1 MKTLYTTII
10 VLLTMASLN
19 AQNPSYNTLWNEVEK
34 LELADTPK
42 SALEIVT
49 QIETK
54 AKAENNQAQHIKTL
68 LFKSKFAL
76 ILEEN
81 AQLSVVE
88 DFKSMIEKSEAPTKN
103 VLQNMLA
110 KLYWD
115 YFQQNRYQFYERTKT
130 ENKVDDTDFRTWDL
144 ETLFAEISTY
154 YQQSLEN
161 EKILQN
167 TTTQI
172 FEPILTNFKSSITLR
187 PTLYDFLTHNA
198 LEFYKTSENAI
209 TKPTYAFEISEASY
223 LGDARAFQQVKLT
236 SKDSTSLELKALQIY
251 QNLIAFHAAKN
262 NYVPLASVDVER
274 LAFVY
279 TNGRITDKEAVY
291 LSALQSGKNKVEDLY
306 AKAIYD
312 FEIAKHT
319 YNQGQNYTA
328 GASAS
333 HRWANKE
340 VLEICERLLKEFP
353 DTYLASEA
361 QNLKEAITAPSLQL
375 QLESY
380 LSIASDSRMLVT
392 YRNTPSVQLSV
403 YQISAK
409 ESDALQ
415 EIYDKEKKRN
425 FIDKLPLEKQW
436 TQQLRDEGDYRNHST
451 EILLP
456 GFPQGRY
463 LILASPPNDDN
474 KRLFEHVEI
483 QYTNLAIVKTQENA
497 NTFFQVVDRN
507 NGQPIANAKCE
518 VKDDRRNYSSKNY
531 VTDAKGF
538 IKVPNT
544 NDNYYNYSIT
554 VSKADDTAEFTNYY
568 NYNSYYNRDTNPYRS
583 FLFTD
588 RSIYRPGQIVYFKG
602 IATEMVNKKSSVLPN
617 QKVSVVLFDANY
629 EKVSTLELITND
641 FGTVAGE
648 FVVPNGVL
656 TGQFHLTMNAGDSKR
671 LTSEVYFRVEEYK
684 RPKFETN
691 FKPVTETYRVNDD
704 ITVKG
709 EAISF
714 SGSNIT
720 NAKVVYKVTRKVQYP
735 RWYYWRGPQNYGEG
749 QEITFGETTTNN
761 KGEYEIDFKALP
773 DGSVD
778 KTGQP
783 VFQYEVSADV
793 TDINGE
799 TQSTTTIVNVGYH
812 ALTIDL
818 QAPKRLDKQDKD
830 QTLKLSTKNLNGEK
844 VPAEVTVTM
853 YKLKA
858 PESVLRKRPW
868 NAPDY
873 QEYSEAQF
881 KKLFPHDPYNNEDD
895 VKTWE
900 QGEQVFSKTVNTD
913 KIDEVE
919 LGNLKRWASGAYIII
934 AKTTDK
940 FGQEV
945 LAKHYTALF
954 SDKDETPADN
964 QLFEILFDQ
973 ETYKTGDQ
981 VFVTVKSNAAITVTL
996 SVEKKKQI
1004 SETFVIALDNNS
1016 KTISVPVTGDDVG
1029 GFAIHYS
1036 LTAFNSFEGDSKL
1049 IQVPAPKTELTIE
1062 TNTFRDKLEPGVPET
1077 WSFIIKG
1084 PDGEKVSAELL
1095 ASMYDASLDQFT
1107 PHQWQFNPQPSL
1119 QYRSLGSP
1127 DANNSFGSRALAL
1140 QYNYRT
1146 NYNQKTQHFDQY
1158 NWFGFTIAGQTWK
1171 YNSYLNNLRKRVK
1184 DSYSAQVEAGTIIGF
1199 VYDQNGLPLPGV
1211 NVLLKGEDDKRD
1223 TQTDFDGKFSM
1234 KAEPE
1239 EELIFSYV
1247 GFRTINFILKKNNV
1261 IEIYMREDSEAL
1273 DEVIVTGYGIP
1284 REKKAL
1290 GYAVSTIETES
1301 VENAPEGDV
1310 EELLNSRVPGVAVN
1324 DSINKQQAL
1333 DFDNVKIRKNLQET
1347 AFFFPQLRTDAD
1359 GNISFNFTTPEAL
1372 TRWKLQL
1379 LAHTK
1384 ELDTKVSTFET
1395 VTQKELMVVP
1405 NAPRFL
1411 REGDEIIISSKISN
1425 LSDTNLSGQA
1435 VLQLNDAVTGE
1446 SIDIALGNR
1455 NAVKDFSVEK
1465 SNNTQVSWRLQI
1477 PSTVQAVEYKVI
1489 AKTDNFS
1496 DGEQNTLPVLSNRM
1510 LVTETLPMWV
1520 RSNQTKTF
1528 TLDKLKN
1535 NTSTTL
1541 KHHKLTLE
1549 VTSNP
1554 AWYAVQALPYLMEF
1568 PYECNEQTFAR
1579 YYANSLATHIAN
1591 SNPRIKAVFDQWAN
1605 SDALLSNLE
1614 KNEELKS
1621 LLIQETPWLRDAQSE
1636 TEQKKRIALL
1646 FDLNLMQRKQGE
1658 AANKLRQNQL
1668 GSGAW
1673 PWFNG
1678 GYASRYIT
1686 QHIVTGFG
1694 HLDKLGV
1701 TTDEGETDRIIKNA
1715 ISYLDAEF
1723 VKEYKELSKYT
1734 EKPDYKKDHLSRMQT
1749 QYLYMRSFFP
1759 ELKKSKEV
1767 EEISNYYV
1775 GQMET
1780 YWNTRDLYSKGM
1792 IALVLHRNGNT
1803 TTALKITKALKENS
1817 ITSEE
1822 LGMYW
1827 KSNTPSW
1834 YWYQAPVE
1842 TQALMVEVFSEI
1854 DPDIH
1859 REDNTVDNLK
1869 VWLLKNK
1876 QTNQWPTTKATT
1888 EAVYALLLKG
1898 TDWLSVT
1905 EAVQVTVG
1913 NTVIDPSKLD
1923 NVKVEAGTGYFKT
1936 SWNATEISESQ
1947 ATVTMQKKGEGIA
1960 WGGLYWQY
1968 FEDLDKITSAETP
1981 LQLKKKLF
1989 LKTNTATGE
1998 ELSEIKEATAL
2009 KVGDLVRVR
2018 IELRVDRDMDFVHM
2032 KDMRAAGLEPIDV
2045 LSTYKWQDG
2054 LGYYQATKD
2063 ASTNFFFDTLRK
2075 GIYVFEYDLRV
2086 NNAGTFSNGIT
2097 TIQSMYA
2104 PEFTS
2109 HSEGV
2114 RIMVEE

>member
-1 MKTLYTTII
+1 
-10 VLLTMASLN
+10 MASMN
-19 AQNPSYNTLWNEVEK
+19 AQNTNYNVLWNQVEK

-42 SALEIVT
+42 SALEIVQ
-49 QIETK
+49 QIEAK
-54 AKAENNQAQHIKTL
+54 AKTENNQAQLIKTL
-68 LFKSKFAL
+68 LFKSKFSL

-81 AQLSVVE
+81 AQLTVVT
-88 DFKSMIEKSEAPTKN
+88 DFKERISKSEAPTKN

-115 YFQQNRYQFYERTKT
+115 YFQQNRYQFYNRTKT
-130 ENKVDDTDFRTWDL
+130 ESKVDETDFRTWDL
-144 ETLFAEISTY
+144 ETLFAEISNY
-154 YQQSLEN
+154 FEQSLAN
-161 EKILQN
+161 KKVLQN
-167 TTTQI
+167 ATTEN
-172 FEPILTNFKSSITLR
+172 FKPILTTFEGSSKLR
-187 PTLYDFLTHNA
+187 PTLYDFLAHNA
-198 LEFYKTSENAI
+198 LAFYKTTENSI
-209 TKPTYAFEISEASY
+209 TKPTYAFEITEASY
-223 LGDARAFQQVKLT
+223 LGDVRAFQQVKVT
-236 SKDSTSLELKALQIY
+236 SKDSTSLELKALQVY
-251 QNLIAFHAAKN
+251 QNLIAFHTKNN
-262 NYVPLASVDVER
+262 NYVPLAAVDAER
-274 LAFVY
+274 LSFVY
-279 TNGRITDKEAVY
+279 TNGRITEKDAIF
-291 LSALQSGKNKVEDLY
+291 LSALKSGKDKMSDVY
-306 AKAIYD
+306 AKAMYD
-312 FEIAKHT
+312 FEIAHHT
-319 YNQGQNYTA
+319 YSQGQNYIA
-328 GASAS
+328 GENETN
-333 HRWANKE
+333 RWANKE
-340 VLEICERLLKEFP
+340 ALEICEQLIKKFP
-353 DTYLASEA
+353 DTYIASKA
-361 QNLKEAITAPSLQL
+361 TTLKQQITAPSLQL

-380 LSIASDSRMLVT
+380 LLIANDSRMLVT
-392 YRNTPSVQLSV
+392 YKNTPSVKLSV
-403 YQISAK
+403 YRISAK

-415 EIYDKEKKRN
+415 EIYDKEKQRVYIENMK
-425 FIDKLPLEKQW
+425 LEKQW
-436 TQQLRDEGDYRNHST
+436 TQQLKDEGDYRNHST

-463 LILASPPNDDN
+463 LVVASPPNDNN
-474 KRLFEHVEI
+474 KRLFEHTEI
-483 QYTNLAIVKTQENA
+483 QYTNLALVKTQENS

-507 NGQPIANAKCE
+507 TGQPIANAKCV
-518 VKDDRRNYSSKNY
+518 VKDARRNYSSNNY
-531 VTDAKGF
+531 VTNAKGF

-544 NDNYYNYSIT
+544 NDNYYNYSVT

-568 NYNSYYNRDTNPYRS
+568 NYNSYYGGDTNPYKS

-588 RSIYRPGQIVYFKG
+588 RSIYRPGQTVYFKG
-602 IATEMVNKKSSVLPN
+602 IITETKNKRSAVLPN
-617 QKVSVVLFDANY
+617 QKVAVMLFDVNY
-629 EKVSTLELITND
+629 EEIAELELKTND

-648 FVVPNGVL
+648 FVLPNGVL
-656 TGQFHLTMNAGDSKR
+656 TGQFHLRIASNDSK
-671 LTSEVYFRVEEYK
+671 SFNNEIYFNVEEYK

-749 QEITFGETTTNN
+749 QEITFGETTTNT

-773 DGSVD
+773 DSKVD
-778 KTGQP
+778 KAGQP

-799 TQSTTTIVNVGYH
+799 TQSTTIIINVGYH

-818 QAPKRLDKQDKD
+818 QVPERLDKQDKD
-830 QTLKLSTKNLNGEK
+830 QKLKLSTKNLNGEK
-844 VPAEVTVTM
+844 VPAEVTITIF
-853 YKLKA
+853 KLKA

-881 KKLFPHDPYNNEDD
+881 RNLFPHDPYNNEDD
-895 VKTWE
+895 VQTWE

-919 LGNLKRWASGAYIII
+919 LGNLKRWESGAYIIV
-934 AKTTDK
+934 ARTQDK

-945 LAKHYTALF
+945 LAKQYTQLF
-954 SDKDETPADN
+954 SNKDETPADN
-964 QLFEILFDQ
+964 RLFEISFDQ
-973 ETYKTGDQ
+973 ETYKAGDK
-981 VFVTVKSNAAITVTL
+981 VFVTVKSNAALTVTL

-1004 SETFVIALDNNS
+1004 SETFIIALNKNS
-1016 KTISVPVTGDDVG
+1016 KTISVPVTAEDVG

-1036 LTAFNSFEGDSKL
+1036 LTAFNSFEGGSKL

-1062 TNTFRDKLEPGVPET
+1062 TKTFRDKLEPGVPET
-1077 WSFIIKG
+1077 WSFTIKG

-1095 ASMYDASLDQFT
+1095 ASMYDASLDQFA

-1119 QYRSLGSP
+1119 LYRSSGTP
-1127 DANNSFGSRALAL
+1127 NATQSFGNKSVSL
-1140 QYNYRT
+1140 QYGYRNY
-1146 NYNQKTQHFDQY
+1146 YNQNVQNFDQF
-1158 NWFGFTIAGQTWK
+1158 NWFGFSIAGHYESRK
-1171 YNSYLNNLRKRVK
+1171 YKRSLQNSASPPPNPSTETVVDAATAEDAEGKLSSGLSYEEVVEASGLNVTSEITK
-1184 DSYSAQVEAGTIIGF
+1184 DSTSVSA
-1199 VYDQNGLPLPGV
+1199 
-1211 NVLLKGEDDKRD
+1211 
-1223 TQTDFDGKFSM
+1223 TDFS
-1234 KAEPE
+1234 A
-1239 EELIFSYV
+1239 
-1247 GFRTINFILKKNNV
+1247 
-1261 IEIYMREDSEAL
+1261 
-1273 DEVIVTGYGIP
+1273 
-1284 REKKAL
+1284 
-1290 GYAVSTIETES
+1290 
-1301 VENAPEGDV
+1301 
-1310 EELLNSRVPGVAVN
+1310 
-1324 DSINKQQAL
+1324 
-1333 DFDNVKIRKNLQET
+1333 VKIRKNLQET
-1347 AFFFPQLRTDAD
+1347 AFFFPQLRTDAE
-1359 GNISFNFTTPEAL
+1359 GNISFNFNTPEAL
-1372 TRWKLQL
+1372 TKWKLQL

-1384 ELDTKVSTFET
+1384 DLNTKVSTFET

-1405 NAPRFL
+1405 NVPRFL

-1425 LSDTNLSGQA
+1425 LSDTDLSGQA
-1435 VLQLNDAVTGE
+1435 VLQLSDAVSGE
-1446 SIDIALGNR
+1446 SIDVALGNE
-1455 NAVKDFSVEK
+1455 NAVRDFSVEK

-1477 PSTVQAVEYKVI
+1477 PSSVQAVEYKVI
-1489 AKTDNFS
+1489 AKTANFS

-1579 YYANSLATHIAN
+1579 YYANSLATNIAN

-1658 AANKLRQNQL
+1658 ALNKLSQNQM

-1686 QHIVTGFG
+1686 QHIATGFG

-1701 TTDEGETDRIIKNA
+1701 PSATLGNQSSDMVTKA
-1715 ISYLDAEF
+1715 IGYLDAEF

-1734 EKPDYKKDHLSRMQT
+1734 EKTDYKKDHLSRMQT

-1780 YWNTRDLYSKGM
+1780 YWTTRDLYSKGM
-1792 IALVLHRNGNT
+1792 IALVLQRNGKAV
-1803 TTALKITKALKENS
+1803 TATKVTKALKENS

-1842 TQALMVEVFSEI
+1842 TQALMIEVFSEI
-1854 DPDIH
+1854 
-1859 REDNTVDNLK
+1859 EDDQETIDNLK

-1913 NTVIDPSKLD
+1913 NNVIDPSTMD
-1923 NVKVEAGTGYFKT
+1923 DVKVEAGTGYFKT
-1936 SWNATEISESQ
+1936 SWNTSEISESQ

-2018 IELRVDRDMDFVHM
+2018 IELRVDREMDFVHM

-2063 ASTNFFFDTLRK
+2063 ASTNFFFDSLRK

-2114 RIMVEE
+2114 RITVEE

>member
-1 MKTLYTTII
+1 MA
-10 VLLTMASLN
+10 LTN
-19 AQNPSYNTLWNEVEK
+19 AQNTSYKILWNQVEK

-49 QIETK
+49 QIEVK
-54 AKAENNQAQHIKTL
+54 AKAEKNQAQLIKTL

-81 AQLSVVE
+81 AQLTVIN
-88 DFKSMIEKSEAPTKN
+88 DFKEHISKSEVPAKN
-103 VLQNMLA
+103 MLQNMLA

-115 YFQQNRYQFYERTKT
+115 YFQQNRYQFYDRTKT
-130 ENKVDDTDFRTWDL
+130 ENKVDETDFRTWDL

-154 YQQSLEN
+154 YKQSLTNEN
-161 EKILQN
+161 ILQN
-167 TTTQI
+167 STTEA
-172 FEPILTNFKSSITLR
+172 FEPILTTFEDSNKLR
-187 PTLYDFLTHNA
+187 PTLYDFLAHNA
-198 LEFYKTSENAI
+198 LEFYKTSENSI
-209 TKPTYAFEISEASY
+209 TKPTYAFEIKEATY
-223 LGDARAFQQVKLT
+223 LGDFQQFQRMQLT
-236 SKDSTSLELKALQIY
+236 SKDSTSLELKALQLY
-251 QNLIAFHAAKN
+251 QKLIVFHSKEKN
-262 NYVPLASVDVER
+262 EIPLVIVDAER
-274 LAFVY
+274 LSFVL
-279 TNGRITDKEAVY
+279 TNGRITAKEATY
-291 LSALQSGKNKVEDLY
+291 LAALQSGKTKVSDPY

-312 FEIAKHT
+312 FEIAQHT
-319 YNQGQNYTA
+319 YNQGQKYTA
-328 GASAS
+328 EENENL
-333 HRWANKE
+333 RWAYKE
-340 VLEICERLLKEFP
+340 ALAICEQLIKDFP
-353 DTYLASEA
+353 NTYVASQA
-361 QNLKEAITAPSLQL
+361 QNLIATITAPSVQL
-375 QLESY
+375 LLESH
-380 LSIASDSRMLVT
+380 LPIDSNSRMLVT
-392 YRNTPSVQLSV
+392 YSNVRSVQLSV
-403 YQISAK
+403 YKISAK
-409 ESDALQ
+409 ERLALQ

-425 FIDKLPLEKQW
+425 YIENLKLEKQW
-436 TQQLRDEGDYRNHST
+436 TQQMRDEGDFRSHST
-451 EILLP
+451 ELLLP
-456 GFPQGRY
+456 GFPQGYY
-463 LILASPPNDDN
+463 LVLATPPNTDN
-474 KRLFEHVEI
+474 KRLFEYAEI
-483 QYTNLAIVKTQENA
+483 QYTNLAIVKTQESNH
-497 NTFFQVVDRN
+497 TYFQVVDRT
-507 NGQPIANAKCE
+507 NGKPIANATCV
-518 VKDDRRNYSSKNY
+518 VKDARKNSTLKTY
-531 VTDAKGF
+531 TTNAKGF
-538 IKVPNT
+538 IKIPNN
-544 NDNYYNYSIT
+544 NDNYYNYSVT
-554 VSKADDTAEFTNYY
+554 VSKENDLAVFTNYY
-568 NYNSYYNRDTNPYRS
+568 NYNRYNNSDLNRYKS

-588 RSIYRPGQIVYFKG
+588 RSIYRPGQTVYFKG
-602 IATEMVNKKSSVLPN
+602 IVAETLDKKSSIIPN
-617 QKVSVVLFDANY
+617 QNVLVSLYDANY
-629 EKVSTLELITND
+629 EDIAQIELKTNE

-648 FVVPNGVL
+648 FVLPNGVL
-656 TGQFHLTMNAGDSKR
+656 TGQFTIEITASNKTLS
-671 LTSEVYFRVEEYK
+671 SESYFRVEEYK

-691 FKPVTETYRVNDD
+691 FKPITETYRVNDE

-720 NAKVVYKVTRKVQYP
+720 NAKVSYKVTRKVQYP
-735 RWYYWRGPQNYGEG
+735 RWYYWGRPQNMGEG

-761 KGEYEIDFKALP
+761 KGEYEINFTALP
-773 DGSVD
+773 DSKVD
-778 KTGQP
+778 KAGQP

-812 ALTIDL
+812 ALNIGL
-818 QAPKRLDKQDKD
+818 QAPETLDKEEKNQ
-830 QTLKLSTKNLNGEK
+830 QLKISTKNLNGEK
-844 VPAEVTVTM
+844 VSAEVTVNI

-858 PESVLRKRPW
+858 PETVLRKRPW
-868 NAPDY
+868 NAPDF

-881 KKLFPHDPYNNEDD
+881 RNLFPNDPYKNEDD
-895 VKTWE
+895 VQTWE
-900 QGEQVFSKTVNTD
+900 QGEQVFNKTVNTSTVAE
-913 KIDEVE
+913 IE
-919 LGNLKRWASGAYIII
+919 LGNLKKWASGAYVII
-934 AKTTDK
+934 AKTNDK

-945 LAKHYTALF
+945 LSKDYTLVV
-954 SDKDETPADN
+954 SNKDKTPADN
-964 QLFEILFDQ
+964 QLFEISFDQ
-973 ETYKTGDQ
+973 DSYQAGDK
-981 VFVTVKSNAAITVTL
+981 VFVTVKSNAAISVTL
-996 SVEKKKQI
+996 SVEKQKQI
-1004 SETFVIALDNNS
+1004 TETFVVALDSNT
-1016 KTISVPVTGDDVG
+1016 KTISVPVTGDDIG

-1036 LTAFNSFEGDSKL
+1036 LTAFNSFDGGSTL
-1049 IQVPAPKTELTIE
+1049 VNVPAPKTALSIE
-1062 TNTFRDKLEPGVPET
+1062 TKTFRDKLEPGVPET
-1077 WSFIIKG
+1077 WSFTIKG

-1095 ASMYDASLDQFT
+1095 ASMYDASLDQFA

-1119 QYRSLGSP
+1119 QYYSLGSP
-1127 DANNSFGSRALAL
+1127 TARNSFENTTMYL
-1140 QYNYRT
+1140 QYPYRNYS
-1146 NYNQKTQHFDQY
+1146 NTQQNFDRF
-1158 NWFGFTIAGQTWK
+1158 NWFGLSLVENFTIAYESAPRSKAAVFNSVGEVSAEADLGIEQ
-1171 YNSYLNNLRKRVK
+1171 YNAEEIEEELKN
-1184 DSYSAQVEAGTIIGF
+1184 
-1199 VYDQNGLPLPGV
+1199 LPGV
-1211 NVLLKGEDDKRD
+1211 TSNNELSGEVR
-1223 TQTDFDGKFSM
+1223 
-1234 KAEPE
+1234 
-1239 EELIFSYV
+1239 
-1247 GFRTINFILKKNNV
+1247 
-1261 IEIYMREDSEAL
+1261 
-1273 DEVIVTGYGIP
+1273 
-1284 REKKAL
+1284 
-1290 GYAVSTIETES
+1290 
-1301 VENAPEGDV
+1301 
-1310 EELLNSRVPGVAVN
+1310 
-1324 DSINKQQAL
+1324 QQAS
-1333 DFDNVKIRKNLQET
+1333 DFGSVKIRKNLQET
-1347 AFFFPQLRTDAD
+1347 AFFFPQLKTDAE

-1379 LAHTK
+1379 LPHTK
-1384 ELDTKVSTFET
+1384 DLNSQVSAFET

-1435 VLQLNDAVTGE
+1435 VLQLSDAVTGE
-1446 SIDIALGNR
+1446 SIDVALANN

-1465 SNNTQVSWRLQI
+1465 SNNTQISWRLKI
-1477 PSTVQAVEYKVI
+1477 PSTLQAVEYKVI
-1489 AKTDNFS
+1489 AKTNTFS

-1535 NTSTTL
+1535 NSSTTL
-1541 KHHKLTLE
+1541 KHHKLMLE

-1591 SNPRIKAVFDQWAN
+1591 SNLRIKAVFDQWAN

-1658 AANKLRQNQL
+1658 AFRKLEQNQMS
-1668 GSGAW
+1668 SGAW

-1686 QHIVTGFG
+1686 QHIATGFG

-1701 TTDEGETDRIIKNA
+1701 LDPSTPLRVREKEMIEKA
-1715 ISYLDAEF
+1715 VSYLDAEF

-1749 QYLYMRSFFP
+1749 HYLYMRSFFP
-1759 ELKKSKEV
+1759 ELKQSKEV
-1767 EEISNYYV
+1767 EEISNYYL

-1792 IALVLHRNGNT
+1792 IALVLHRNGK
-1803 TTALKITKALKENS
+1803 TATASKITKALQENS

-1842 TQALMVEVFSEI
+1842 TQALMIEVFSEI
-1854 DPDIH
+1854 NPDIH
-1859 REDNTVDNLK
+1859 RDNNTVDNLK

-1876 QTNQWPTTKATT
+1876 QTNQWSTTKATS
-1888 EAVYALLLKG
+1888 EAVYALLLQG

-1905 EAVQVTVG
+1905 EAVEVTVG
-1913 NTVIDPSKLD
+1913 DKVIDPSKMD
-1923 NVKVEAGTGYFKT
+1923 DVKVEAGTGYFKT
-1936 SWNATEISESQ
+1936 SWNTSEISESQ
-1947 ATVTMQKKGEGIA
+1947 ATVTFQKKGEGIA

-1998 ELSEIKEATAL
+1998 ELSEIKEATTL
-2009 KVGDLVRVR
+2009 KVGDLVSVR
-2018 IELRVDRDMDFVHM
+2018 IELRVDREMDFVHM

-2075 GIYVFEYDLRV
+2075 GIYVFEYDLRI

-2114 RIMVEE
+2114 RIRVEE

>member
-1 MKTLYTTII
+1 
-10 VLLTMASLN
+10 MAFTN
-19 AQNPSYNTLWNEVEK
+19 AQNTNYNVLWNQIEK
-34 LELADTPK
+34 LEVADTPK

-49 QIETK
+49 QIEAK
-54 AKAENNQAQHIKTL
+54 AKAKNNQAQLIKTL
-68 LFKSKFAL
+68 LFKSKFAM
-76 ILEEN
+76 ILEEDS
-81 AQLSVVE
+81 QLSVIE
-88 DFKSMIEKSEAPTKN
+88 DFKNMISKSEAPAKN
-103 VLQNMLA
+103 VLQNMVA
-110 KLYWD
+110 KMYWD
-115 YFQQNRYQFYERTKT
+115 YFQQNRYKFYDRTKT
-130 ENKVDDTDFRTWDL
+130 ETKVDQTDFRTWDL
-144 ETLFAEISTY
+144 ETLFAEIATY
-154 YQQSLEN
+154 FQQSLTN
-161 EKILQN
+161 EEVLKN
-167 TTTQI
+167 TTTEA
-172 FEPILTNFKSSITLR
+172 FEPILVTYEDSNKLR
-187 PTLYDFLTHNA
+187 PTLYDFLAHNA
-198 LEFYKTSENAI
+198 LSFYKTSENAI
-209 TKPTYAFEISEASY
+209 TKPTNAFEIKEASY
-223 LGDARAFQQVKLT
+223 LGEYTSFRQLKIV
-236 SKDSTSLELKALQIY
+236 SKDSTSLELKALQLY
-251 QNLIAFHAAKN
+251 QDLIAFHLAKN
-262 NYVPLASVDVER
+262 NDIPLAAVDVAR
-274 LAFVY
+274 LSFLLSKGAIA
-279 TNGRITDKEAVY
+279 NKEAVY
-291 LSALQSGKNKVEDLY
+291 LSALQSGKSKINNAY
-306 AKAIYD
+306 AKGIYD
-312 FEIAKHT
+312 LEIAQHA
-319 YNQGQNYTA
+319 YNQGENYLANEDETY
-328 GASAS
+328 
-333 HRWANKE
+333 RWAYKE
-340 VLEICERLLKEFP
+340 ALKICEQLIKDFP
-353 DTYLASEA
+353 DTYVSSQAK
-361 QNLKEAITAPSLQL
+361 NLKETITTPSLQL
-375 QLESY
+375 QMESY
-380 LSIASDSRMLVT
+380 LPIGSDSRMLVT
-392 YRNTPSVQLSV
+392 YSNTPTVQLSV
-403 YQISAK
+403 YPISVK
-409 ESDALQ
+409 DSEKLQ
-415 EIYDKEKKRN
+415 KIYDKEKKRE
-425 FIDKLPLEKQW
+425 FIEKLSLKKQW

-463 LILASPPNDDN
+463 LVMATPSNNDN
-474 KRLFEHVEI
+474 KRLFEYTEL
-483 QYTNLAIVKTQENA
+483 QYTNFSIVKTQENG
-497 NTFFQVVDRN
+497 NTYFQVVNRT
-507 NGQPIANAKCE
+507 NGQPIANAKC
-518 VKDDRRNYSSKNY
+518 VLKDTRRNGSSKNY
-531 VTDAKGF
+531 TTDAKGF
-538 IKVPNT
+538 INVPNNYNNNYYNYSVT
-544 NDNYYNYSIT
+544 VSKGDDTAQFDNYYNYNR
-554 VSKADDTAEFTNYY
+554 NYGNDENRY
-568 NYNSYYNRDTNPYRS
+568 NS

-588 RSIYRPGQIVYFKG
+588 RSIYRPGQTVYFKG
-602 IATEMVNKKSSVLPN
+602 IVAETLDKKSKVLPD
-617 QKVSVVLFDANY
+617 QDVRVLLYDANY
-629 EKVSTLELITND
+629 EDVAQLQLKTNE

-648 FVVPNGVL
+648 FVLPNGVL
-656 TGQFHLTMNAGDSKR
+656 TGRFTMKITASNKALS
-671 LTSEVYFRVEEYK
+671 SEISFRVEEYK

-691 FKPVTETYRVNDD
+691 FKPVTETYRVNDE
-704 ITVKG
+704 ISLKG

-720 NAKVVYKVTRKVQYP
+720 NAKVTYKVTRKVQYP
-735 RWYYWRGPQNYGEG
+735 RWYYWGRPQNIGEG

-761 KGEYEIDFKALP
+761 KGEYEINFKALP
-773 DGSVD
+773 DSKVD
-778 KTGQP
+778 KEGQP

-799 TQSTTTIVNVGYH
+799 TQSTTTIINVGYH
-812 ALTIDL
+812 ALTINL
-818 QAPKRLDKQDKD
+818 QAPDRLDKQNKK

-844 VPAEVTVTM
+844 IPANVTITI

-858 PESVLRKRPW
+858 PETVLRKRPW

-881 KKLFPHDPYNNEDD
+881 RKLFPHDPYKNEDD
-895 VKTWE
+895 IQTWE
-900 QGEQVFSKTVNTD
+900 QGEQVFSKTINT
-913 KIDEVE
+913 KSIAEIE
-919 LGNLKRWASGAYIII
+919 LGNIKKWASGAYVIVS
-934 AKTTDK
+934 KTKDP

-945 LAKHYTALF
+945 LAKEYTQVF

-964 QLFEILFDQ
+964 QLFEISFDKGA
-973 ETYKTGDQ
+973 YKAGDN
-981 VFVTVKSNAAITVTL
+981 VFVTLKSNAAITVTL
-996 SVEKKKQI
+996 SVEKKKKILERFII
-1004 SETFVIALDNNS
+1004 SLDSNS
-1016 KTISVPVTGDDVG
+1016 KTISVPVTAEDVG

-1036 LTAFNSFEGDSKL
+1036 LAAFNSFQGGSKL
-1049 IQVPAPKTELTIE
+1049 IKVPAPKTELSIE
-1062 TNTFRDKLEPGVPET
+1062 TKTFRDKLEPGVPET
-1077 WSFIIKG
+1077 WSFTIKG

-1095 ASMYDASLDQFT
+1095 ASMYDMSLDQFA

-1119 QYRSLGSP
+1119 QYYSLGSP
-1127 DANNSFGSRALAL
+1127 NANQSFGNSTIYL
-1140 QYNYRT
+1140 QYPYRNYISK
-1146 NYNQKTQHFDQY
+1146 QQSFDTF
-1158 NWFGFTIAGQTWK
+1158 NWFGFSISGQTWE
-1171 YNSYLNNLRKRVK
+1171 YNRYKSNLSYKFNAK
-1184 DSYSAQVEAGTIIGF
+1184 D
-1199 VYDQNGLPLPGV
+1199 
-1211 NVLLKGEDDKRD
+1211 GE
-1223 TQTDFDGKFSM
+1223 
-1234 KAEPE
+1234 
-1239 EELIFSYV
+1239 V
-1247 GFRTINFILKKNNV
+1247 V
-1261 IEIYMREDSEAL
+1261 I
-1273 DEVIVTGYGIP
+1273 TGRGIP

-1290 GYAVSTIETES
+1290 GYAVSKVNAEG
-1301 VENAPEGDV
+1301 VPNAPMADTEM
-1310 EELLNSRVPGVAVN
+1310 EEVLESLPGVSSN
-1324 DSINKQQAL
+1324 KELDSLQSKT
-1333 DFDNVKIRKNLQET
+1333 DFSAVKIRKNLQET
-1347 AFFFPQLRTDAD
+1347 AFFFPQLKMDKD

-1384 ELDTKVSTFET
+1384 DLNTKVSTFET

-1425 LSDTNLSGQA
+1425 LSNTQLSGQA

-1446 SIDIALGNR
+1446 AIDVALANN
-1455 NAVKDFSVEK
+1455 NAIKNFSVEK
-1465 SNNTQVSWRLQI
+1465 SNNTQVSWRLKI
-1477 PSTVQAVEYKVI
+1477 PSNIQAVEYKVI
-1489 AKTDNFS
+1489 AKTENFS
-1496 DGEQNTLPVLSNRM
+1496 DGEQSTLPVLSNRM

-1541 KHHKLTLE
+1541 QHHKLTLE

-1591 SNPRIKAVFDQWAN
+1591 SNPRIKAVFDQWAS

-1658 AANKLRQNQL
+1658 AVSKLQQNQL
-1668 GSGAW
+1668 SSGAW

-1686 QHIVTGFG
+1686 QHIATGFG

-1701 TTDEGETDRIIKNA
+1701 SSTTLRAPEDQMVKKA
-1715 ISYLDAEF
+1715 IQYLDAEF
-1723 VKEYKELSKYT
+1723 VKEYKQLSRYT
-1734 EKPDYKKDHLSRMQT
+1734 KKPDYKADHLSRLQT
-1749 QYLYMRSFFP
+1749 HYLYMRSFYP
-1759 ELKKSKEV
+1759 QVKQPKEV
-1767 EEISNYYV
+1767 AEISNYYL

-1780 YWNTRDLYSKGM
+1780 YWNTRNLYSKGM
-1792 IALVLHRNGNT
+1792 IALVLHRNGRT
-1803 TTALKITKALKENS
+1803 SAASKITKALKENS

-1854 DPDIH
+1854 EKDT
-1859 REDNTVDNLK
+1859 ETLDNLK

-1876 QTNQWPTTKATT
+1876 QTNQWATTKATT
-1888 EAVYALLLKG
+1888 EAVYALLLQG

-1913 NTVIDPSKLD
+1913 NNVIDPSKLD
-1923 NVKVEAGTGYFKT
+1923 DVKVEAGTGYFKT
-1936 SWNATEISESQ
+1936 SWNTSEISEGQ
-1947 ATVTMQKKGEGIA
+1947 ATVTMKKKGEGIA

-1998 ELSEIKEATAL
+1998 ELSEIKEATPL

-2018 IELRVDRDMDFVHM
+2018 IELRVDREMDFVHM

-2054 LGYYQATKD
+2054 LGFYQATKD

-2075 GIYVFEYDLRV
+2075 GIYIFEYDLRV

-2114 RIMVEE
+2114 RISVEE

>member
-1 MKTLYTTII
+1 MTQ
-10 VLLTMASLN
+10 LN
-19 AQNPSYNTLWNEVEK
+19 AQNNNYNVLWNQVST
-34 LELADTPK
+34 LELDDTPK
-42 SALEIVT
+42 SALEIVK
-49 QIETK
+49 QIE
-54 AKAENNQAQHIKTL
+54 AKATTEKNHTQLIKVL
-68 LFKSKFAL
+68 LFKSKFSL

-81 AQLSVVE
+81 AQLTVVK
-88 DFKSMIEKSEAPTKN
+88 DFKEQIAKSEAPTKN
-103 VLQNMLA
+103 ILQNMLA

-115 YFQQNRYQFYERTKT
+115 YYQQNRYQFYNRTKT
-130 ENKVDDTDFRTWDL
+130 ENKVDEIDFRTWDL

-154 YQQSLEN
+154 FEQSLEN
-161 EKILQN
+161 ALVLQN
-167 TTTQI
+167 TTTEA
-172 FEPILTNFKSSITLR
+172 FEPILTTFEGSTILH
-187 PTLYDFLTHNA
+187 PTLYDFLAHNA
-198 LEFYKTSENAI
+198 LEFYKTTENSI
-209 TKPTYAFEISEASY
+209 TKPTYAFEIKEALH
-223 LGDARAFQQVKLT
+223 LGDLQQFQQVKLT
-236 SKDSTSLELKALQIY
+236 SKDSTSLELKALNLY
-251 QNLIAFHAAKN
+251 QDLIVFHAAKN
-262 NYVPLASVDVER
+262 NAIPLAAVNVER
-274 LAFVY
+274 LQFVY
-279 TNGRITDKEAVY
+279 TNGRITDKEAIY
-291 LSALQSGKNKVEDLY
+291 LSALKSGKNKVRHLY

-312 FEIAKHT
+312 VEIAKFT
-319 YNQGQNYTA
+319 YNQGQQYVSGGIETN
-328 GASAS
+328 
-333 HRWANKE
+333 RWANKE
-340 VLEICERLLKEFP
+340 ALAIYEQLIKNFP
-353 DTYLASEA
+353 TTYVASQAE
-361 QNLKEAITAPSLQL
+361 NLKQTIIAPSLQL
-375 QLESY
+375 QLESN
-380 LSIASDSRMLVT
+380 LPIGSTSRILVT
-392 YRNTPSVQLSV
+392 YSITSTVQLSV

-409 ESDALQ
+409 ESEALQ
-415 EIYDKEKKRN
+415 KIYDTDKQRTYIEKLK
-425 FIDKLPLEKQW
+425 LEKQW
-436 TQQLRDEGDYRNHST
+436 TQQLRDEGDYRQHNT

-463 LILASPPNDDN
+463 LVLLSQPNNDN
-474 KRLFEHVEI
+474 KRLFEHTEI
-483 QYTNLAIVKTQENA
+483 QYTNLAVVKTEDDMQSY
-497 NTFFQVVDRN
+497 FQVVDRS
-507 NGQPIANAKCE
+507 NGHPIANAKCV
-518 VKDDRRNYSSKNY
+518 VKDERNESTSKTY
-531 VTDAKGF
+531 MTDAKGF
-538 IKVPNT
+538 IKVPKA
-544 NDNYYNYSIT
+544 NDQYYNYSIT
-554 VSKADDTAEFTNYY
+554 VRKGDDTAQFDNYY
-568 NYNSYYNRDTNPYRS
+568 HYNRYSDGDTNPYKS

-588 RSIYRPGQIVYFKG
+588 RSIYRPGQTVYFKG
-602 IATEMVNKKSSVLPN
+602 IVTKTSAKKSSVLSN
-617 QKVSVVLFDANY
+617 QNVAVVLFDANY
-629 EKVSTLELITND
+629 EEIDELELKTND

-648 FVVPNGVL
+648 FVLPNAVL
-656 TGQFHLTMNAGDSKR
+656 TGQFHLEIESKDSKNISSQ
-671 LTSEVYFRVEEYK
+671 TYFNVEEYK

-691 FKPVTETYRVNDD
+691 FKPVTETYRVNDE

-720 NAKVVYKVTRKVQYP
+720 NAKVTYKVTRKVQYP
-735 RWYYWRGPQNYGEG
+735 RWYYWRGPQNFGEG

-761 KGEYEIDFKALP
+761 KGAYEIGFKAIP
-773 DGSVD
+773 DGNVD

-799 TQSTTTIVNVGYH
+799 TQSTTTLVNVGYH
-812 ALTIDL
+812 ALTIGL
-818 QAPKRLDKQDKD
+818 QAPERIDKQDKN
-830 QTLKLSTKNLNGEK
+830 QTLNVATKNLNGEK
-844 VPAEVTVTM
+844 VPAVVTITI

-858 PESVLRKRPW
+858 PKTVSRKRPW

-881 KKLFPHDPYNNEDD
+881 RKLFPNDPFKNEDD
-895 VKTWE
+895 LQTWE
-900 QGEQVFSKTVNTD
+900 QGEQVFSKTLQTATTG
-913 KIDEVE
+913 KIE

-934 AKTTDK
+934 AKTQDT

-945 LAKHYTALF
+945 LSKQYTALF
-954 SDKDETPADN
+954 STKDKTPADTA
-964 QLFEILFDQ
+964 LFEISFGHN
-973 ETYKTGDQ
+973 TYKVGET
-981 VFVTVKSNAAITVTL
+981 VFVTLKSNTAVTVTV

-1004 SETFVIALDNNS
+1004 TKTFIVALDSNS
-1016 KTISVPVTGDDVG
+1016 KTISVPVGAEDLG

-1036 LTAFNSFEGDSKL
+1036 FTAFNSFEGGSKL

-1062 TNTFRDKLEPGVPET
+1062 TKTFRDKLEPGVPET
-1077 WSFIIKG
+1077 WSFTIKG

-1095 ASMYDASLDQFT
+1095 ASMYDVSLDQFA
-1107 PHQWQFNPQPSL
+1107 PHQWPFNPQPSL
-1119 QYRSLGSP
+1119 QYYSLGSP
-1127 DANNSFGSRALAL
+1127 NAANSFGNTSMFL
-1140 QYNYRT
+1140 QYSYR
-1146 NYNQKTQHFDQY
+1146 NYNNASTQNFDQF
-1158 NWFGFTIAGQTWK
+1158 NWFGFSITGT
-1171 YNSYLNNLRKRVK
+1171 NRFGEKR
-1184 DSYSAQVEAGTIIGF
+1184 S
-1199 VYDQNGLPLPGV
+1199 
-1211 NVLLKGEDDKRD
+1211 
-1223 TQTDFDGKFSM
+1223 
-1234 KAEPE
+1234 
-1239 EELIFSYV
+1239 
-1247 GFRTINFILKKNNV
+1247 
-1261 IEIYMREDSEAL
+1261 
-1273 DEVIVTGYGIP
+1273 
-1284 REKKAL
+1284 L
-1290 GYAVSTIETES
+1290 GYAVSNIEADS
-1301 VENAPEGDV
+1301 VGIAPEDGV
-1310 EELLNSRVPGVAVN
+1310 VGVLNGKVPGVQITE
-1324 DSINKQQAL
+1324 DSTAISAT
-1333 DFDNVKIRKNLQET
+1333 DFGSVKIRKNLQET

-1384 ELDTKVSTFET
+1384 DLNTKVATFET

-1411 REGDEIIISSKISN
+1411 REEDEIIISSKISN
-1425 LSDTNLSGQA
+1425 LSETDLSGQA
-1435 VLQLNDAVTGE
+1435 VLQLNDAVTGA
-1446 SIDIALGNR
+1446 SIDVALENT

-1465 SNNTQVSWRLQI
+1465 NNNTQVSWRLKI
-1477 PSTVQAVEYKVI
+1477 PTTVQAVEYRVI

-1496 DGEQNTLPVLSNRM
+1496 DGEQNTLAVLSNRM
-1510 LVTETLPMWV
+1510 LVTETLPLWV

-1528 TLDKLKN
+1528 TLEKLKN

-1591 SNPRIKAVFDQWAN
+1591 SNPRIKAVFEQWAS
-1605 SDALLSNLE
+1605 SDALLNNLE
-1614 KNEELKS
+1614 KNEELKA

-1658 AANKLRQNQL
+1658 AANKLQQNQMS
-1668 GSGAW
+1668 SGAW
-1673 PWFNG
+1673 SWFNG
-1678 GYASRYIT
+1678 GYENRYIT
-1686 QHIVTGFG
+1686 QHIATGFG

-1701 TTDEGETDRIIKNA
+1701 PLALLGVQEGEMVGRA
-1715 ISYLDAEF
+1715 IDYLDAEF
-1723 VKEYKELSKYT
+1723 VKEYKQLSKYT
-1734 EKPDYKKDHLSRMQT
+1734 QKPDYKKDHLSRMQT
-1749 QYLYMRSFFP
+1749 HYLYMRSFFP
-1759 ELKKSKEV
+1759 ALKKSKEV
-1767 EEISNYYV
+1767 EEISNYYID
-1775 GQMET
+1775 QMET

-1792 IALVLHRNGNT
+1792 IALVLHRNGKA
-1803 TTALKITKALKENS
+1803 TTAAKITKALNENS

-1827 KSNTPSW
+1827 KRNTPSW

-1854 DPDIH
+1854 GNDTKII
-1859 REDNTVDNLK
+1859 DNLK

-1876 QTNQWPTTKATT
+1876 QTKQWPTTKATT

-1905 EAVQVTVG
+1905 EAVAVTIG
-1913 NTVIDPSKLD
+1913 NNVIDPSTMD
-1923 NVKVEAGTGYFKT
+1923 AVKVEAGTGYFKT
-1936 SWNATEISESQ
+1936 SWNSSEITKSQ

-1989 LKTNTATGE
+1989 LKANRATGE
-1998 ELSEIKEATAL
+1998 ELSEIGEATTL
-2009 KVGDLVRVR
+2009 KVGDLVRIR
-2018 IELRVDRDMDFVHM
+2018 IELRVDREMDFVHM

-2114 RIMVEE
+2114 RILVEE